1 MTNFHKPM
9 IHLDAAE
16 TGSLIL
22 TEKESYRV
30 EAVDFRHSTDK
41 KQDNHGSYSRLQG
54 WGGNQGSDLNWWG
67 INYVVHHHQ
76 LSL

>member
-1 MTNFHKPM
+1 M

-41 KQDNHGSYSRLQG
+41 SK
-54 WGGNQGSDLNWWG
+54 
-67 INYVVHHHQ
+67 IIMVVTVDCRAGVVIKA
-76 LSL
+76 LT